1 MPEPRNT
8 DPAFPRPRRGNTKAV
23 FLAGVAFV
31 VAIIAFAPASAL
43 VANSSASTASFDTE
57 QSFPG
62 GGAYW
67 EPAIAADP
75 GSSYVYQAVTYI
87 NASKTCSTC
96 PGTAIFFR
104 ASSDG
109 GATWGPAHPISLA
122 RGRGWQFDPQIQ
134 VAADGTVY
142 VVFLQTFDPGS
153 VLFKSTDH
161 GTSWSGP
168 FTMNGALSYNDK
180 PILVIAPSGQDVYVA
195 FNVKLA
201 SYVAVSHDAGRTFA
215 QVRTSNES
223 LWWYTYGGTYAPDG
237 SVYFA
242 QVGEAGAKT
251 NGKTTNQGHTD
262 GVQKVFVLKMDHDG
276 AAWQNVYL
284 DTSAKTTPCTISGCY
299 GDYFAA
305 QAAVAADSAG
315 HLTVAYTLNAA
326 DGKPH
331 TLFVRTSADGL
342 SWSDRS
348 SVNDQGDSA
357 FPAIASGPTA
367 GDFRLAWQDNRN
379 GECWDCGGL
388 GGWNTWFSRS
398 TDGGRTWSASVRLS
412 SLGGGAPYKTAR
424 GYAFTDGDYFGLA
437 VDSSGTNHLIW
448 GEADGAS
455 LYCCGG
461 AWYTRGG

>member
-1 MPEPRNT
+1 MAR
-8 DPAFPRPRRGNTKAV
+8 AFPRR
-23 FLAGVAFV
+23 AGSGRMKVLYTIGIAWV
-31 VAIIAFAPASAL
+31 VVLVAIGSVL
-43 VANSSASTASFDTE
+43 VGVSSKPVSTASFDSE
-57 QSFPG
+57 QPFPG

-67 EPAIAADP
+67 EPTIAADP
-75 GSSYVYQAVTYI
+75 SSSYVYQAVTYI
-87 NASKTCSTC
+87 NASKTCSGC

-104 ASSDG
+104 AYREG
-109 GATWGPAHPISLA
+109 GTTWGRAHPISWA
-122 RGRGWQFDPQIQ
+122 GGRGWQFDPKFQ
-134 VAADGTVY
+134 VAADGTAYAVC
-142 VVFLQTFDPGS
+142 VQTFDPGS
-153 VLFKSTDH
+153 VLLKSTDH

-180 PILVIAPSGQDVYVA
+180 PILVISPSGQDVYVA

-284 DTSAKTTPCTISGCY
+284 DTSAKTTPCSISGCY

-331 TLFVRTSADGL
+331 TLFVGTSADGL

-379 GECWDCGGL
+379 AECWDCGGL
-388 GGWNTWFSRS
+388 GGWYTWPSRR
-398 TDGGRTWSASVRLS
+398 TDGRRPRGTGGRLSRRRGRAPHLSASRICV
-412 SLGGGAPYKTAR
+412 PAR
-424 GYAFTDGDYFGLA
+424 HTPGPPAA
-437 VDSSGTNHLIW
+437 
-448 GEADGAS
+448 
-455 LYCCGG
+455 
-461 AWYTRGG
+461 

>member
-1 MPEPRNT
+1 M
-8 DPAFPRPRRGNTKAV
+8 KA
-23 FLAGVAFV
+23 LYGVGITCV
-31 VAIIAFAPASAL
+31 VVLVSVASAL
-43 VANSSASTASFDTE
+43 LGASSSTVASVASFDSE
-57 QSFPG
+57 QPFPG

-75 GSSYVYQAVTYI
+75 SSSYVYQAVTYI
-87 NASKTCSTC
+87 NASKTCSGC
-96 PGTAIFFR
+96 PGTAVFFR

-109 GATWGPAHPISLA
+109 GQTWGAAHAIYP
-122 RGRGWQFDPQIQ
+122 RDGWQYDPQIQ

-142 VVFLQTFDPGS
+142 VVFLVSFDPGS
-153 VLFKSTDH
+153 VLFKSSDH
-161 GTSWSGP
+161 GQTWAGPVRMNSGL
-168 FTMNGALSYNDK
+168 GYNDK
-180 PILVIAPSGQDVYVA
+180 PILVISPSGKDVYVA
-195 FNVKLA
+195 FNAKLA
-201 SYVAVSHDAGRTFA
+201 SYVAVSHDFGQTFTP
-215 QVRTSNES
+215 VRTSNES

-262 GVQKVFVLKMDHDG
+262 GIQKIFVLKMNHDG
-276 AAWQNVYL
+276 TAWQNVYL
-284 DTSAKTTPCTISGCY
+284 DTSAKTTPCSIFSCY

-305 QAAVAADSAG
+305 QAAVAADSGG

-331 TLFVRTSADGL
+331 RLFVRTSADGL

-357 FPAIASGPTA
+357 FPAIVSGPTT

-379 GECWDCGGL
+379 AECWDCGGL

-398 TDGGRTWSASVRLS
+398 TDGARTWSASVRLS
-412 SLGGGAPYKTAR
+412 NLGAGAPYKTAQ

-437 VDSSGTNHLIW
+437 VDASGTNHLIW
-448 GEADGAS
+448 GEADGS
-455 LYCCGG
+455 SIYCCGG

>member
-122 RGRGWQFDPQIQ
+122 RGRGWQFDPQLQ

-180 PILVIAPSGQDVYVA
+180 PILVISPSGQDVYVA

-201 SYVAVSHDAGRTFA
+201 SYVAVSHDAGQTFA
-215 QVRTSNES
+215 QVQTSNES

-237 SVYFA
+237 GVYFA
-242 QVGEAGAKT
+242 QAGEAGAKT
-251 NGKTTNQGHTD
+251 NGKRTNQGHTD
-262 GVQKVFVLKMDHDG
+262 GVQKIFVLKMNHEG
-276 AAWQNVYL
+276 TAWQNVYL
-284 DTSAKTTPCTISGCY
+284 DTSMVATPCAISECY

-305 QAAVAADSAG
+305 QAAVAADAAG
-315 HLTVAYTLNAA
+315 NLLVAYTRNDVNGTAHRMFIRSSS
-326 DGKPH
+326 DG
-331 TLFVRTSADGL
+331 V
-342 SWSDRS
+342 SWSGT
-348 SVNDQGDSA
+348 VLFNDQGDSN
-357 FPAIASGPTA
+357 FPAIVAGPTA
-367 GDFRLAWQDNRN
+367 GDFRMAWQDNRN
-379 GECWDCGGL
+379 AAGLGCGGNRRWDRRERPKTEA
-388 GGWNTWFSRS
+388 GAPWAE
-398 TDGGRTWSASVRLS
+398 GGRMCTRAN
-412 SLGGGAPYKTAR
+412 GGAP
-424 GYAFTDGDYFGLA
+424 
-437 VDSSGTNHLIW
+437 
-448 GEADGAS
+448 
-455 LYCCGG
+455 
-461 AWYTRGG
+461 